1 MLTRL
6 GILAAACVLLVIVL
20 IGTAAGVAI
29 HGLTSPLD
37 VITGLTGTT
46 ASNGSSQQDAAPTVD
61 AAGFCALGAITP
73 GRNTGYGTYTTA
85 QIQNATT
92 IYQVSV
98 SLNLPPYA
106 AEIAIATAM
115 QESTLNNLDYGDQD
129 SLGLFQQ
136 RPSQGW
142 GTPTQIM
149 NPVYAATQF
158 YQALVQVPNWQTIPL
173 TEAAQAVQKSG
184 YPNAYAAHQNQAE
197 YLVATVSGALDNC
210 PTAKQ

>member
-6 GILAAACVLLVIVL
+6 GILAAASALVVIVL
-20 IGTAAGVAI
+20 IGAAAGAAI
-29 HGLTSPLD
+29 NILTSPLD
-37 VITGLTGTT
+37 VIAGLTDIGTSNSASQGT
-46 ASNGSSQQDAAPTVD
+46 APALD

-92 IYQVSV
+92 IYQVAI

-149 NPVYAATQF
+149 NPVYATTKF
-158 YQALVQVPNWQTIPL
+158 YDALVEVPDWETIPL
-173 TEAAQAVQKSG
+173 TQAAQDIQRSA
-184 YPNAYAAHQNQAE
+184 YPDAYAQWQTDAQ
-197 YLVATVSGALDNC
+197 YLVATVSGALVGSQC
-210 PTAKQ
+210 R